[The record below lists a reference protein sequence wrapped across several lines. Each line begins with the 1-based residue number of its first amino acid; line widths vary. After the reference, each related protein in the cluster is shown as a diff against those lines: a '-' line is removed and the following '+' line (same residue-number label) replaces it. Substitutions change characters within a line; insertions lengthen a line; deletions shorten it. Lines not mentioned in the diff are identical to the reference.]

1 MPTLMHLLAFQT
13 KTGIV
18 ESIQMKYLSL
28 SVSLEVWIFLRSV
41 GRIFDNT
48 LLNQKIVLFPWVS
61 EDESCFVWCL
71 ASLVK
76 VVCLY
81 LK

>member
-1 MPTLMHLLAFQT
+1 MHLLAFQT
-13 KTGIV
+13 KTDIA
-18 ESIQMKYLSL
+18 ESIQMMYLSL
-28 SVSLEVWIFLRSV
+28 SVSLEVWIFLRSA
-41 GRIFDNT
+41 GRIFNNN
-48 LLNQKIVLFPWVS
+48 LLNQEIVLFLWVS
-61 EDESCFVWCL
+61 EDEACFVWCP